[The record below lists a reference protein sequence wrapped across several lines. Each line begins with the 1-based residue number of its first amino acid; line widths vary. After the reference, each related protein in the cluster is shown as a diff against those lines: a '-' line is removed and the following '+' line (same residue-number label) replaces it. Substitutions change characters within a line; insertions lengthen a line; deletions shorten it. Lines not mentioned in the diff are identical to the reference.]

1 MMTSQPWAKTAA
13 GLAQTINSR
22 ILAFMSFSLCGFCT
36 GAYQFRGAKKA
47 HVPSV
52 FQPVELREK
61 RGWRSASAELG

>member
-1 MMTSQPWAKTAA
+1 
-13 GLAQTINSR
+13 
-22 ILAFMSFSLCGFCT
+22 MSFSLCGFCT